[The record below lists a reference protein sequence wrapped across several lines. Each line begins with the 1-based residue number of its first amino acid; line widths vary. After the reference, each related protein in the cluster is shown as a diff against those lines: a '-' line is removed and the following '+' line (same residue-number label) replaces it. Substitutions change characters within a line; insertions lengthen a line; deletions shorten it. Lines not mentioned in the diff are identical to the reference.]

1 MRTHLVGLFPTICR
15 LLDAGEAELN
25 QAGDGSAR
33 IQVLGFESAD
43 HTAEP
48 WMVRA
53 LEPRYYVHGDPPS
66 ASRLANGREK
76 IHAMKG
82 TSVRPLLA
90 IRVGSGQV
98 SGTAALD
105 R

>member
-33 IQVLGFESAD
+33 ILVRGFESAD

-53 LEPRYYVHGDPPS
+53 PRYHVHGGPPS
-66 ASRLANGREK
+66 ASRLANGRKK
-76 IHAMKG
+76 IDAMKG